1 MSLTENSNLIHS
13 FENLGL
19 SPNEAKVYL
28 ALIENHPITG
38 YQLAKVSGIL
48 RPIVYEMLGRLVEK
62 GGARI
67 VKSTPD
73 TYAPVEINEFL
84 KNIES
89 DFSEARKYISGSL
102 DVALEPDHSDFFWN
116 LIGQKTIVNAIDS
129 LIQKCTSKLLLS
141 IHSETQLDF
150 ILPSLQKA
158 QNEKQISIDI
168 FSYYQLDSQGIT
180 TYSYNLD
187 STTPVKQLPLNTL
200 YIVSDE
206 KEALIA
212 NMTDVKTAKAVHS
225 RNSALIKLVKRDI
238 LQQIYFIRLWKLLGT
253 DKLKMLLNN
262 EDRKILEMID
272 RMT

>member
-1 MSLTENSNLIHS
+1 MSLTENSDLIHN

-38 YQLAKVSGIL
+38 YQLSKVSGIL

-89 DFSEARKYISGSL
+89 DFSEARKHISSSL
-102 DVALEPDHSDFFWN
+102 EVATKPDHSDFFWN
-116 LIGQKTIVNAIDS
+116 LIGRKTIINAIDS
-129 LIQKCTSKLLLS
+129 LIEKADTQILLAVHSPQNLS
-141 IHSETQLDF
+141 L
-150 ILPSLQKA
+150 ILPYLKKA
-158 QNEKQISIDI
+158 QNENKIQIDI
-168 FSYYQLDSQGIT
+168 FSYYQLDSEGIT
-180 TYSYNLD
+180 IYNYNLD
-187 STTPVKQLPLNTL
+187 FTTPIEQLPLNTL

-212 NMTDVKTAKAVHS
+212 NMTDVKTAKAVYSH
-225 RNSALIKLVKRDI
+225 NSALIKLVRQDI
-238 LQQIYFIRLWKLLGT
+238 MHQIYFIRLWKLLGT
-253 DKLKMLLNN
+253 DKLKILLSN
-262 EDRKILEMID
+262 EDRKILEMIE
-272 RMT
+272 RAT